1 MELFVHCD
9 REPERL
15 LAITEEGR
23 RLTLGDLS
31 AAAERLTRAVGGRR
45 LVFLL
50 CENTPGTL
58 LGYLSC
64 LKTGAV
70 PLLLDAKI
78 APGLLRQLMDVY
90 HPAFVYVPDDLP
102 GETKAVMGD
111 YRPTLEMW
119 DSMLLYAPTVGEP
132 ELHPELALLL
142 TTSGSTGSPKLV
154 RLTGKNLD
162 ANTKSIV
169 EYLRLD
175 EHERPIT
182 NLAMNYSYGM
192 SIINS
197 HLYVGAP
204 VVLTR
209 RSVLERPFWELMKR
223 ESVTSLA
230 GVPYTYRMY
239 QRVGLM
245 DMDLPCLRTLTQA
258 GGKLPEALHRT
269 FAEWAEQT
277 GRRFYV
283 MYGQTEAAPR
293 MGYLP
298 AERALEKCGS
308 MGVPVPGG
316 AFQLIQEDGGII
328 SEPDVVGELV
338 YRGENVSMGYAQ
350 TAEDLSLGDEWR
362 GELHTGDM
370 AKRDAD
376 GFYYIVGRKKRFI
389 KLYGNRVNLDEVERL
404 LAARFPDT
412 GFACVGTDDCLNIFH
427 DSTDQSLSRAAADY
441 LSGQTHFPL
450 RAFRAE
456 ALESIPKNSAGKTL
470 YAALEARAKQ
480 R

>member
-1 MELFVHCD
+1 MDLFRYCG

-15 LAITEEGR
+15 LAVTEDGR
-23 RLTLGDLS
+23 HLTLGDLN
-31 AAAERLTRAVGGRR
+31 AAAERLAQAVGGHR

-50 CENTPGTL
+50 CENTPGIL

-70 PLLLDAKI
+70 PLLLDAHI
-78 APGLLRQLMDVY
+78 APELLRQLMGVY
-90 HPAFVYVPDDLP
+90 HPAFVYVPGDLA
-102 GETKAVMGD
+102 EATRAVLGD
-111 YRPTLEMW
+111 YRPVLEVE
-119 DSMLLYAPTVGEP
+119 DSVLLHTPAAGEP

-162 ANTKSIV
+162 ANAKSIA

-175 EHERPIT
+175 EQERPIT
-182 NLAMNYSYGM
+182 NLTMSYSYGM

-197 HLYVGAP
+197 HLYVGAA

-209 RSVLERPFWELMKR
+209 RSVLERPFWETVER
-223 ESVTSLA
+223 EGVTSLA
-230 GVPYTYRMY
+230 GVPYTYQMFR
-239 QRVGLM
+239 RVGLM
-245 DMDLPCLRTLTQA
+245 DMDLPRLRTLTQA
-258 GGKLPEALHRT
+258 GGKLPEALHRA
-269 FAEWAEQT
+269 FAEWAENT
-277 GRRFYV
+277 GRRFFV

-298 AERALEKCGS
+298 AGRALEKCGS

-316 AFQLIQEDGGII
+316 EFQLIREDGAVIR
-328 SEPDVVGELV
+328 EPDTVGELV

-350 TAEDLSLGDEWR
+350 TAEDLSLGDQWH

-376 GFYYIVGRKKRFI
+376 GFYYIVGRKKRFV

-404 LAARFPDT
+404 LSARFPDA
-412 GFACVGTDDCLNIFH
+412 GFACVGVDDCLSVFH
-427 DSTDQSLSRAAADY
+427 DSPDPSLSQAAAEY
-441 LSGQTHFPL
+441 LSGETHFPL
-450 RAFRAE
+450 RAFRVE
-456 ALESIPKNSAGKTL
+456 ALEAIPKSSAGKTL
-470 YAALEARAKQ
+470 YTALEARVKP
-480 R
+480 